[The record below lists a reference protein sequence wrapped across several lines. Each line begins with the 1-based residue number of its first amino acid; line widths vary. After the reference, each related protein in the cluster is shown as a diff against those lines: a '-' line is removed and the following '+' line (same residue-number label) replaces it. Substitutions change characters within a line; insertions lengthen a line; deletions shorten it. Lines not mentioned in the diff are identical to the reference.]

1 LKQNKNND
9 SSNNGNLI
17 SNDEY
22 EMEVMQEVR
31 STLEALDPENNK
43 SIDAKEFLAGRV
55 MYLPEPY
62 LILRDS
68 PVVTHQN
75 VMGIT
80 SNNLAAVMNILAREH
95 NYKVTSTACD
105 NHTMHVFMEK
115 IGSLQ

>member
-1 LKQNKNND
+1 
-9 SSNNGNLI
+9 
-17 SNDEY
+17 
-22 EMEVMQEVR
+22 MEGMQEAR

-43 SIDAKEFLAGRV
+43 SIDAKEFLAGTI

-75 VMGIT
+75 VKGIT

-95 NYKVTSTACD
+95 NTRLHQQHVTITQCMSSWKKSEVCNNENNS
-105 NHTMHVFMEK
+105 NHLN
-115 IGSLQ
+115 I